1 MKRIIYFYCVLM
13 LIIFNVTSAWARSKV
28 EIAKNVMGQYQLLVN
43 GQLYFIRGVCY
54 HPVPIGGNADY
65 NFCGDQ
71 NRPWLLD
78 GQMMKEAGINT
89 VRFYQPG
96 ENIYQTKRV
105 ITDLYK
111 NFEISTIMGHWLDW
125 WQADYA
131 NPQFQELVTKEVLD
145 MVRAYKDT
153 PGLLMW
159 VLGNENNYSFGPQKI
174 NYWTSPEL
182 ERISDPYKKKIAQA
196 KIYYSFV
203 NKLAG
208 KIKQL
213 DPDHLVVLG
222 NGDLATVSVA
232 AQYNSHIDV
241 LGSVC
246 YRGKSFG
253 NFWRETDREWKK
265 PVLMLEFG
273 CDAYDAYK
281 KCEDQQVQADFV
293 KSQWKEIAENA
304 MGGLGF
310 GNSLGGFLFEWCDEW
325 WKREGGSLTE
335 QDTDACWS
343 NGAYWKDIKAESNMN
358 MNEEWWGMVAQD
370 KTIINGLNMRQPR
383 LVYEVIQQMFTGKK
397 IKREIKIMGKEKKK

>member
-1 MKRIIYFYCVLM
+1 MKRTLGVVILIAIILLV
-13 LIIFNVTSAWARSKV
+13 VSSAWARAKV
-28 EIAKNVMGQYQLLVN
+28 EIVKNVMGQYQLLVN

-65 NFCGDQ
+65 NFCGDPNQ
-71 NRPWLLD
+71 PWLLD
-78 GQMMKEAGINT
+78 GQMMKKAGINT

-96 ENIYQTKRV
+96 ENIRQTKRV

-111 NFEISTIMGHWLDW
+111 NFEISSVMGHWLDW

-131 NPQFQELVTKEVLD
+131 NPQFQEAVTKEVLD
-145 MVRAYKDT
+145 MVKTYKNT
-153 PGLLMW
+153 PGILMW
-159 VLGNENNYSFGPQKI
+159 VLGNENNYSFAPQKI

-182 ERISDPYKKKIAQA
+182 EKISDPQKKKLTQA

-213 DPDHLVVLG
+213 DPHHPVALG
-222 NGDLATVSVA
+222 NGDLASISVA
-232 AQYNSHIDV
+232 KRYNSHIDI

-253 NFWRETDREWKK
+253 NFWREVDREWKK

-281 KCEDQQVQADFV
+281 KCEDQQVQADFIQ
-293 KSQWKEIAENA
+293 SQWKEIAENA
-304 MGGLGF
+304 TGGLGF

-325 WKREGGSLTE
+325 WKREGGSLIE

-343 NGAYWKDIKAESNMN
+343 NGAYWKDIKAERNMN
-358 MNEEWWGMVAQD
+358 MNEEWWGLVAQD
-370 KTIINGLNMRQPR
+370 KAIVNGLNTRQPR
-383 LVYEVIQQMFTGKK
+383 LAYKMIQQIFTGKK
-397 IKREIKIMGKEKKK
+397 MPQETKAPKREKSQ

>member
-1 MKRIIYFYCVLM
+1 MCL
-13 LIIFNVTSAWARSKV
+13 LIILTVTLLVGCSAWATEKV
-28 EIAKNVMGQYQLLVN
+28 EIVKNVMGQYQLLVN
-43 GQLYFIRGVCY
+43 GQLYFIQGICY

-65 NFCGDQ
+65 NFCGDSS
-71 NRPWLLD
+71 RVWLRD

-96 ENIYQTKRV
+96 ENIRQTKRV

-111 NFEISTIMGHWLDW
+111 SFDIRTVMGHWLDW

-131 NPQFQELVTKEVLD
+131 NPEFQELVTKEVLEMIKD
-145 MVRAYKDT
+145 YKDT
-153 PGLLMW
+153 PGILMW
-159 VLGNENNYSFGPQKI
+159 VLGNENNYSFAAQKI

-182 ERISDPYKKKIAQA
+182 EKTEDPYKKKIAQA

-213 DPDHLVVLG
+213 DPHHPVVLG
-222 NGDLATVSVA
+222 NGDLATISVA
-232 AQYNSHIDV
+232 SRYNSQIDV

-253 NFWRETDREWKK
+253 NFWREVDREWKK
-265 PVLMLEFG
+265 PVILLEFG

-281 KCEDQQVQADFV
+281 KREDQQTQVDFI
-293 KSQWKEIAENA
+293 KSQWQEIAENA
-304 MGGLGF
+304 TGGLGF

-325 WKREGGSLTE
+325 WKSEGGSLSE
-335 QDTDACWS
+335 HDTDACWS
-343 NGAYWKDIKAESNMN
+343 NGAYWKDIKAERNMN
-358 MNEEWWGMVAQD
+358 MNEEWWGIVAQEEAVRSG
-370 KTIINGLNMRQPR
+370 INIRKPR
-383 LVYEVIQQMFTGKK
+383 LAYTMIQQMFVGKRVKKK
-397 IKREIKIMGKEKKK
+397 IKGTGQEKKK